1 MKRRLRVPPLPRVTR
16 LVVAVVVGVGVWW
29 VGAPRLLGRLEFF
42 RVRQVELVG
51 LEHLSPDA
59 VIGALRLGPAA
70 SVFTDDRLL
79 ADRVKGL
86 LGVADARVVRRG
98 SSTLQVTVREV
109 TPVALVPGPPSGRLA
124 VVDASG
130 RPLPFDPARAGLDL
144 PIAQTADSAVVG
156 VLAVVQAVDPALF
169 QAVTTARPY
178 GHGDVLLEVRDG
190 EGRARNARRVLLARH
205 AGPEVIRA
213 VVLVAQ
219 DLAAR
224 ARPYAELDARYAGQV
239 IVRRGRG
246 GSA

>member
-1 MKRRLRVPPLPRVTR
+1 MVTR
-16 LVVAVVVGVGVWW
+16 LVVAGVVGVGVVW
-29 VGAPRLLGRLEFF
+29 GTPRLLERLSFF

-59 VIGALRLGPAA
+59 VIGALRLGPAV
-70 SVFTDDRLL
+70 SVFADQRLL

-86 LGVADARVVRRG
+86 PGVADARIARRG

-109 TPVALVPGPPSGRLA
+109 TPVALVPSPPGGRLV
-124 VVDASG
+124 VVDAGG

-144 PIAQTADSAVVG
+144 PIAQTADSAVVA

-169 QAVTTARPY
+169 QAVTSARPY
-178 GHGDVLLEVRDG
+178 GRGDVLLEVRAG
-190 EGRARNARRVLLARH
+190 GAGGAGRGGRAGDARRVLLARH